1 MPRTAQVVAAL
12 FWATLLVGSVPH
24 SGHTSNCCAPT
35 VPPQGLL
42 GETVALP
49 HTLDLGLHYE
59 YLRSAGRYEG
69 SERID
74 DPENK
79 REIWNRVT
87 LTANYGVSRR
97 FGVAAVV
104 PYLWKE
110 KSSYVA
116 SWRRRT
122 AINTAGLG
130 DVTLMLRF
138 SPLVRSF
145 VAFRELSVSFGVK
158 FPTGATD
165 LKESGLGLSEVLQPG
180 TGSWDYS
187 FGVSYYQ
194 GFDHFDCFAGLNYLL
209 TGAHDTTDYSFE
221 FGDLFS
227 YLVTA
232 NFHLHPRVDVGLGLS
247 GAYKT
252 QNEMDNGVLE
262 PNTARRQ
269 LWLVPALQVVVIPE
283 VMRLQLFFEQP
294 IYQDFEGKQLGSD
307 FNIRLSATCSL
318 PLSKGEEED

>member
-1 MPRTAQVVAAL
+1 MPRTARAVAAL
-12 FWATLLVGSVPH
+12 FWAILTVGSLPCP
-24 SGHTSNCCAPT
+24 GHASNCCAPT

-69 SERID
+69 SERVD

-79 REIWNRVT
+79 HEIWNRVT
-87 LTANYGVSRR
+87 LTANYGVSHR

-110 KSSYVA
+110 KSWYVA
-116 SWRRRT
+116 SWGKRRD
-122 AINTAGLG
+122 INTAGLG

-145 VAFRELSVSFGVK
+145 VDFRELSVSFGLK

-194 GFDHFDCFAGLNYLL
+194 GFDRFDCYASVSYLL
-209 TGAHDTTDYSFE
+209 TGAHDTTGYVFE

-227 YLVTA
+227 YLVTT
-232 NFHLHPRVDVGLGLS
+232 NVHLHPRIDFSLGLS
-247 GAYKT
+247 GAYKA
-252 QNEMDNGVLE
+252 QNEKDTRVLE

-269 LWLVPALQVVVIPE
+269 LWLVPGVQVVAIPE
-283 VMRLQLFFEQP
+283 VLRLQLFFEQP
-294 IYQDFEGKQLGSD
+294 VYQDFEGEQLGSD
-307 FNIRLSATCSL
+307 FNIRLSAAYSL
-318 PLSKGEEED
+318 PLSKSEEED